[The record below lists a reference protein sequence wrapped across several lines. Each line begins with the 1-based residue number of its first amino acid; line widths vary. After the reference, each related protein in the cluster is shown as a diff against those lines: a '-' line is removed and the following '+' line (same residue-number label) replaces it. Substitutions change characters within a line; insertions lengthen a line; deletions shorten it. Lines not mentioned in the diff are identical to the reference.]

1 MMTCHAPSSD
11 TPEVR
16 IAGVIVSYRPDHRAL
31 LDLIKA
37 IRPQVSKL
45 LIVNNGVA
53 TDLPLLPPELL
64 IEAKNL
70 GDNHGIAYAQNI
82 GIQDVLAGGATHV
95 LLLDQDSIPEPD
107 MVQHLSLA
115 LERLQADGER
125 VAAVGPCYT
134 DERQGEAAPFVYRKG
149 LSIARRPMSPQSDM
163 AKADFL
169 IASGCLIP
177 AEAFARVGLMEE
189 AMFIDY
195 VDIEWGLRAQ
205 MLGMNSFGV
214 YPARMQHSLGDEW
227 FSFRGRRIPVH
238 SALRHYYH
246 FRNALWLCRRPWIS
260 TAWRVILIYRLVKQ
274 FAFFSVVAED
284 RCNQIRL
291 MTLGIWHGLRNRM
304 GKL

>member
-1 MMTCHAPSSD
+1 MSGNPAA
-11 TPEVR
+11 EIR
-16 IAGVIVSYRPDHRAL
+16 IAGVIVSYKPDHQAL
-31 LDLIKA
+31 FDLIEA
-37 IRPQVSKL
+37 IRPQVSEL

-53 TDLPLLPPELL
+53 ADLPPLPPELRM
-64 IEAKNL
+64 EAMNL
-70 GDNHGIAYAQNI
+70 GDNHGIAHAQNV
-82 GIQDVLAGGATHV
+82 GIQHVLADGATHV
-95 LLLDQDSIPEPD
+95 LLLDQDSIPAPD
-107 MVQHLSLA
+107 MVQHLLLA
-115 LERLQADGER
+115 HERLQAAGEC

-149 LSIARRPMSPQSDM
+149 LSIARRPLFSEND
-163 AKADFL
+163 AAEADFL
-169 IASGCLIP
+169 IASVCLIP

-214 YPARMQHSLGDEW
+214 YTARMQHSLGDEW

-260 TAWRVILIYRLVKQ
+260 SAWRVILLYRLLKQ
-274 FAFFSVVAED
+274 FAFFGIVAED
-284 RCNQIRL
+284 RGRQIR
-291 MTLGIWHGLRNRM
+291 MMVLGIWHGLRNRM

>member
-1 MMTCHAPSSD
+1 MNGNSAI
-11 TPEVR
+11 EVR
-16 IAGVIVSYRPDHRAL
+16 IAGVIVSYKPDHQAL
-31 LDLIKA
+31 LDLIEA
-37 IRPQVSKL
+37 IRPQVSEL
-45 LIVNNGVA
+45 LIVNNGIA
-53 TDLPLLPPELL
+53 ADLPPLPHELL

-70 GDNHGIAYAQNI
+70 GDNHGIAHAQNV
-82 GIQDVLAGGATHV
+82 GIQHVLTGGATHV
-95 LLLDQDSIPEPD
+95 LLLDQDSIPAPD
-107 MVQHLSLA
+107 MVQHLLLA
-115 LERLQADGER
+115 LERLQAAGKR

-134 DERQGEAAPFVYRKG
+134 DERQGEAAPFVYRKC
-149 LSIARRPMSPQSDM
+149 LSIARRPMSAESDT
-163 AKADFL
+163 AEADFL

-205 MLGMNSFGV
+205 MLGIKSFGV
-214 YPARMQHSLGDEW
+214 YTARMQHSLGDEW

-260 TAWRVILIYRLVKQ
+260 TAWRVILLYRLLKQ
-274 FAFFSVVAED
+274 FAFFSIIAED
-284 RCNQIRL
+284 RGRQIRM